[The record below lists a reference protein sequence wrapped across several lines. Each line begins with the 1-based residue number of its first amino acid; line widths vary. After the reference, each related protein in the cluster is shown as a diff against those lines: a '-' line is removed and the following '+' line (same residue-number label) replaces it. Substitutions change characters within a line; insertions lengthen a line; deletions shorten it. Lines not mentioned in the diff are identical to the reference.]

1 MGVFR
6 KRSGSALCYACG
18 KLNRVDAAVCFY
30 CGRRQPGLWGFAPA
44 LGRLI
49 GRVSV
54 AKAITLVCGV
64 AYLLALALDPGAAHA
79 PARPLQSPVAELR
92 RAGRA
97 RDDGQLCPGPGA
109 MVDAP
114 DRHLPARRPAPHR
127 VQHALGLPARAR
139 RRGGLRA
146 GAPHRHL
153 HRGGRAGLRAVG
165 PRRAAVHR
173 RGFRRGVRLARR
185 HGGLCAAPRRHLRH
199 GRAAPVRA
207 VGRRALRPRLPDA
220 RASTTWPMPGASREA
235 TWPRSCSGPRTRDP
249 SAAPIASPPSP
260 PSRSRR
266 SPSGS
271 PSGPRSGAAH
281 EALPPRAGP
290 VSRCAGRAR
299 RAGGRPPG

>member
-54 AKAITLVCGV
+54 AKAITLVCGA
-64 AYLLALALDPGAAHA
+64 AYLLALALDPGAAM
-79 PARPLQSPVAELR
+79 RPRGVFNHPVPELR

-97 RDDGQLCPGPGA
+97 RHDGQLCPRPGP

-114 DRHLPARRPAPHR
+114 DRHLPARQPAPHR
-127 VQHALGLPARAR
+127 VQHALGQPARAR

-146 GAPHRHL
+146 RAPHRHL

-173 RGFRRGVRLARR
+173 RVVRRGVRPARR
-185 HGGLCAAPRRHLRH
+185 HGGLCAAPRRHVRH

-207 VGRRALRPRLPDA
+207 VGRRALRPRASSCP
-220 RASTTWPMPGASREA
+220 ASTTWPTPGASREA
-235 TWPRSCSGPRTRDP
+235 TWPRSCSDPRTRRPERGADRL
-249 SAAPIASPPSP
+249 AALATIALTALAFGLALWTAFG
-260 PSRSRR
+260 SR
-266 SPSGS
+266 
-271 PSGPRSGAAH
+271 A
-281 EALPPRAGP
+281 
-290 VSRCAGRAR
+290 
-299 RAGGRPPG
+299 